1 VPCETKDG
9 EKVFVRVA
17 LMHQSRTFKTMWEVV
32 YNTWKT
38 ENDYLLKHQDLNITT
53 LEQIE
58 DFNFPVKAISTKIFK
73 KVIDWM
79 GEHVG
84 MLSIVNY

>member
-1 VPCETKDG
+1 
-9 EKVFVRVA
+9 
-17 LMHQSRTFKTMWEVV
+17 M
-32 YNTWKT
+32 
-38 ENDYLLKHQDLNITT
+38 
-53 LEQIE
+53 EQIE

-84 MLSIVNY
+84 MLSIVNYWNNKTLLDKPVPVVEEDPSTRERKWFTLSEWETNFFKV